1 VQRHRLALLFA
12 VLIAQALAG
21 AAGIVYATVRG
32 AATSIDSLAY
42 IGAARTLLQGDGL
55 LALAYDGT
63 FQPMTHYPPFY
74 SVLLA
79 AVGLFGI
86 DPLDAARGG
95 CALFMAANVLLS
107 GLAIYRLTRGLWWP
121 AILGALLM
129 LLAPGITMVHA
140 WAWAEPP
147 FLLLCILAFLLL
159 DVYTHSARRGA
170 LWLAGAVL
178 GLACLTRYTGLALV
192 ATAAL
197 WVLWSGPGAGRRR
210 LTDALLLGLLGCVP
224 LGLWFARNLLVS
236 GGLADRQIIYHPI
249 TGKLAREGLAT
260 LAQWVLP
267 GRAPSLWLALI
278 PIALFVLVLG
288 AGLVLQSRSSD
299 ASDAE
304 RVARRAPLVPG
315 LFVLVYAVTLLVSI
329 SWFDAHTP
337 LDDRILSPAYCAG
350 LICVLSTLG
359 VLLRRAHWSLTLVA
373 SALALTLCGLSAT
386 ANLAYLHKLHRE
398 GAGYASRTW
407 TTSPLM
413 QLVRELPADTPLVSN
428 VPDGIYAL
436 TGRPAAW
443 LPYEV
448 HAGTQQR
455 NAAFDDE
462 LRALAADYGVGD
474 GRVVYSAIGTWRWY
488 LPTLETL
495 KSAIALET
503 EAAVSDGEI
512 LRFVVDE

>member
-1 VQRHRLALLFA
+1 MSRHRLALLVI
-12 VLIAQALAG
+12 VLILLALAG
-21 AAGIVYATVRG
+21 AAGVVYATALG
-32 AATSIDSLAY
+32 AATSIDSLTY
-42 IGAARTLLQGDGL
+42 VGAARTLLQGDGFL
-55 LALAYDGT
+55 TLAYDGT
-63 FQPMTHYPPFY
+63 FEPMTHYPPFY

-79 AVGLFGI
+79 SVGLFGI
-86 DPLDAARGG
+86 DPLDAARGW
-95 CALFMAANVLLS
+95 CALFMAANVLLA

-121 AILGALLM
+121 AVLGALLM

-147 FLLLCILAFLLL
+147 FLLLCVLACLLL
-159 DVYTHSARRGA
+159 NAYTRTARRSV

-197 WVLWSGPGAGRRR
+197 WVLWTGPGAVGRRIA
-210 LTDALLLGLLGCVP
+210 DALLLGLLGCVP
-224 LGLWFARNLLVS
+224 LGLWFARNLRVS

-249 TGKLAREGLAT
+249 TAEQAREGLAT
-260 LAQWVLP
+260 LSQWVLP
-267 GRAPSLWLALI
+267 GRAPSLWLGLI

-288 AGLVLQSRSSD
+288 AGLVLQSRPPSSG
-299 ASDAE
+299 DAE
-304 RVARRAPLVPG
+304 RAERRGPLLPG
-315 LFVLVYAVTLLVSI
+315 LFVLVYAVALLVSI

-337 LDDRILSPAYCAG
+337 LDDRILAPAYCAG

-359 VLLRRAHWSLTLVA
+359 VLLRRAHGSLALVA

-386 ANLAYLHKLHRE
+386 ANVAYVLKLHRD
-398 GAGYASRTW
+398 GAGYASRMW

-413 QLVRELPADTPLVSN
+413 QLVRELPSDTPLVSN
-428 VPDGIYAL
+428 VPDGVYVL

-448 HAGTQQR
+448 HAGTQQA
-455 NAAFDDE
+455 NTAFGDE
-462 LRALAADYGVGD
+462 LRALAADYGARN
-474 GRVVYSAIGTWRWY
+474 GRLVYFATGTWRWY

-495 KSAIALET
+495 KSEIALEPEMT
-503 EAAVSDGEI
+503 ASDGVI
-512 LRFVVDE
+512 LRFVMGE